1 MLWLQFNA
9 GVVSVGK
16 TPDNYWKKRSEMTPE
31 ELGAA
36 RAYDRAMRRKHL
48 LAKRDRVRA
57 WYRNKS
63 AEEKKAIVERISE
76 KRRQRKA
83 EATPEQWEAMQSRW
97 KDVQVRLRNRM
108 RGRLR
113 ECLKKTMEKK
123 VSASAVVAKA
133 SVGRIL
139 AQMKPGMTPDNFG
152 TVWNL
157 DHVIPCIWFDI
168 SRADHQEACL
178 HECNVRPE
186 FASENKSR
194 SFAVSAEHF
203 EHVLARCPVRL
214 QHVYEGIR
222 SKIRARAW
230 PERLLRRVT
239 WPI

>member
-1 MLWLQFNA
+1 
-9 GVVSVGK
+9 VGK
-16 TPDNYWKKRSEMTPE
+16 TPENYWKKRSEMTPE
-31 ELGAA
+31 ELEAA
-36 RAYDRAMRRKHL
+36 RAYDRAMRLKHL
-48 LAKRDRVRA
+48 PAKLDRNRA
-57 WYRNKS
+57 WYQNKS
-63 AEEKKAIVERISE
+63 AEEKKAISDRVSE

-83 EATPEQWEAMQSRW
+83 EATPEQWAAMQAVW
-97 KDVQVRLRNRM
+97 KDVRARLRNRM

-113 ECLKKTMEKK
+113 ECLKAVIEKK
-123 VSASAVVAKA
+123 VSASSVVAKA
-133 SVGRIL
+133 SVERIL
-139 AQMKPGMTPDNFG
+139 AQLKPGMTTDNFG

-157 DHVIPCIWFDI
+157 DHVIPCIWFDV

-203 EHVLARCPVRL
+203 EYVLARCPVRL
-214 QHVYEGIR
+214 QHVYEEIR
-222 SKIRARAW
+222 SKIRARGY